1 MACRIEEQVVQRN
14 ETIGYLN
21 ATSLAMACRGA
32 AQWKLKATLKPKIQS
47 AKLLEFCELLW
58 CLDSR

>member
-32 AQWKLKATLKPKIQS
+32 AP
-47 AKLLEFCELLW
+47 
-58 CLDSR
+58 